1 MIWRFDDDDGDGDD
15 DDDYGDGAD
24 DNDNDD
30 DDDIFESAT
39 CVQSAQPISLSE
51 RPRGKLELKI
61 IKKNYRKTWT
71 PNNKIKLE
79 ENLNSK

>member
-30 DDDIFESAT
+30 DDDDIFESAT

-51 RPRGKLELKI
+51 RPWGKLELKI
-61 IKKNYRKTWT
+61 IKKN
-71 PNNKIKLE
+71 LQ